1 MSKKEEEEIVLE
13 QKPIVNG
20 NMLEVLDKVLNFN
33 SDYLAFL
40 ENELAV
46 KKQQLLKEMEDNG

>member
-1 MSKKEEEEIVLE
+1 MSKKEEEEVVLK
-13 QKPIVNG
+13 QQPIVNG
-20 NMLEVLDKVLNFN
+20 NMIDVLGKVLDFN

>member
-20 NMLEVLDKVLNFN
+20 NMLEVLDKVLDFN